1 MTPSDEATAR
11 LFELLLKVK
20 LRQSF
25 AQGEVSECVEELSKL
40 IVERVV
46 ERLDE
51 IANEVIGR
59 QQ

>member
-1 MTPSDEATAR
+1 MTPSDEPTA
-11 LFELLLKVK
+11 LIFELLLKVK
-20 LRQSF
+20 LRQPFS
-25 AQGEVSECVEELSKL
+25 QGEVNEAVESLSAL

-59 QQ
+59 PQ

>member
-1 MTPSDEATAR
+1 VTPSDEATAR

-25 AQGEVSECVEELSKL
+25 AQGEVNDCVEELSKL

-59 QQ
+59 PQ